1 MSSQPGR
8 RPATNPVEVRRA
20 VVVELPMFPLGTVLL
35 PHMAVP
41 LHVFEPRY
49 RALVRDVLAD
59 EGRFGVTLIRRG
71 SEVGGGDQRFAVG
84 TTARIAHAEELE
96 DGRWLLVA
104 LGEQRLRVDRWL
116 DDDPYPRACVELLA
130 DQHDGIRVADLHE
143 RLVPRI
149 RRVLDLQQRIEGDGA
164 LPADID
170 LLDDPAVTCWQDP
183 AVSPVT
189 PLDRQRLLE
198 TEDCASRL
206 ELLDDLLV
214 GTEEVLTFRLLAE
227 P

>member
-1 MSSQPGR
+1 M
-8 RPATNPVEVRRA
+8 
-20 VVVELPMFPLGTVLL
+20 VELPMFPLGTVLL
-35 PHMAVP
+35 PHMALP

-49 RALVRDVLAD
+49 RALVRDVLAE

-71 SEVGGGDQRFAVG
+71 SEVGGGDERFAVG

-104 LGEQRLRVDRWL
+104 LGEQRLHIDRWL
-116 DDDPYPRACVELLA
+116 EDDPYPLASVEPLP

-143 RLVPRI
+143 RLLPRI
-149 RRVLDLQQRIEGDGA
+149 RRVLDLQQRLEGDGA
-164 LPADID
+164 LPANTD

-198 TEDCASRL
+198 TADCAARL

-214 GTEEVLTFRLLAE
+214 GTEEVLTFRLLDE
-227 P
+227 S

>member
-1 MSSQPGR
+1 M
-8 RPATNPVEVRRA
+8 
-20 VVVELPMFPLGTVLL
+20 VELPMFPLGTVLL
-35 PHMAVP
+35 PHMALP

-59 EGRFGVTLIRRG
+59 EGHFAVTLIRRG
-71 SEVGGGDQRFAVG
+71 SEVGGGDQRFAIG
-84 TTARIAHAEELE
+84 TTAHIAHAEELE

-104 LGEQRLRVDRWL
+104 LGEQRVRIDRWL
-116 DDDPYPRACVELLA
+116 DDDPYPRASVERLP
-130 DQHDGIRVADLHE
+130 DQHDGIRVAELHE
-143 RLVPRI
+143 RLMPRI

-164 LPADID
+164 VPVDTD
-170 LLDDPAVTCWQDP
+170 LLDDPGVTCWQDP

-198 TEDCASRL
+198 TDDCAARL

-214 GTEEVLTFRLLAE
+214 GTEEVLTFRLLDE